1 MSKAAAPAPAPTV
14 DSEVNRVERA
24 FAAGNFSL
32 VRSLAATSSS
42 PAAKEAAER
51 LLPKMSVQ
59 REQALVGVAGL
70 LVITIAA
77 ALSLVAG

>member
-1 MSKAAAPAPAPTV
+1 MSKTAAPAPAVAV
-14 DSEVNRVERA
+14 DPEVSRVERA

-32 VRSLAATSSS
+32 VRALASSSSS

-51 LLPKMSVQ
+51 LVPKMSVQ

>member
-1 MSKAAAPAPAPTV
+1 MHDNAPMVTKKMKGLGMGLEALLGPKV
-14 DSEVNRVERA
+14 SEA
-24 FAAGNFSL
+24 
-32 VRSLAATSSS
+32 

-51 LLPKMSVQ
+51 LVPKMSIQ

-77 ALSLVAG
+77 ALSLVSG